1 MGQRVRTDPETSRR
15 MAGIRQKG
23 TAAELLVR
31 SALSVCGVA
40 YRLNVRSLPGSPDL
54 ANKHRKFAV
63 FVQGCF
69 WHGHP
74 GCKRATIP
82 KRNESFWRAKFAA
95 NKARDALALQKLK
108 RMGYRTVV
116 IWECETAEPEK
127 VSAKLQMVMVKD
139 GRNASSRG
147 VRAARRD

>member
-1 MGQRVRTDPETSRR
+1 MGQRVPTDAETSRR

-23 TAAELLVR
+23 TTAELLVR
-31 SALSVCGVA
+31 SALTGCGVA

-54 ANKHRKFAV
+54 ANKRRKFAV

-74 GCKRATIP
+74 GCKRATVP
-82 KRNESFWRAKFAA
+82 KRNASFWREKFAA
-95 NKARDALALQKLK
+95 NRARDAIALKKLK

-116 IWECETAEPEK
+116 IWECETADIRK
-127 VSAKLQMVMVKD
+127 VAVKLQAVAVKG
-139 GRNASSRG
+139 GRSA
-147 VRAARRD
+147 